1 MMNET
6 DDDIFPNPNLVI
18 KFINNTEDQES
29 DLADFYN
36 LEYGEQIFWGCHE
49 CIILCRRLF

>member
-18 KFINNTEDQES
+18 KFINNTDNQES

-36 LEYGEQIFWGCHE
+36 LEYGEQIF
-49 CIILCRRLF
+49 